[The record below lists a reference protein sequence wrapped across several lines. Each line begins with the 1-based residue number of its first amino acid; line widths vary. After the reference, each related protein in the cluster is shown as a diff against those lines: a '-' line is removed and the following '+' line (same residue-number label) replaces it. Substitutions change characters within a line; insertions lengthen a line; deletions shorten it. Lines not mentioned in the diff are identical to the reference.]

1 MPATI
6 KDLARHCG
14 ISISTVSKVFNG
26 YTDIS
31 EATRSQ
37 VLKAAREIGYKPN
50 ALARALKTNRTY
62 NLGVLFV
69 DDRRSGLTHPFFAS
83 VLNAFKAEAE
93 AMGYDITFINH
104 NIGAMEMTYLEH
116 CRYRNVDGVCL
127 ACVDFR
133 AGEVIELVNS
143 GIPCVTVDYVFEG
156 RPAVLSDN
164 RGGMAA
170 LVAFAVEQGHRRIA
184 YIHGQR
190 NSRVTE
196 DRLDSFRQA
205 VASRGLPLPGN
216 YVVASQYGD
225 AEDVRGQTLR
235 LLQSPDRPTCVL
247 LPDDAA
253 AFGALEAA
261 RSLGLKVPEAVSFA
275 GYDGIP
281 LSQVLSPRLTTIR
294 QDAVSMGREAARL
307 LVERVERPGSPVPAP
322 VTIPGQ
328 LMTGESMTAP
338 VDLDE

>member
-37 VLKAAREIGYKPN
+37 VLQAAREIGYKPN

-93 AMGYDITFINH
+93 ARGYDITFINH

-133 AGEVIELVNS
+133 AAEVIELVNS

-164 RGGMAA
+164 RGGMEA
-170 LVAFAVEQGHRRIA
+170 LVAFAAKLGHRRIA
-184 YIHGQR
+184 YVHGQR
-190 NSRVTE
+190 NSMVTE
-196 DRLDSFRQA
+196 DRLDGFRRA
-205 VASRGLPLPGN
+205 MAARGLPLPEGF
-216 YVVASQYGD
+216 VRASLYGD
-225 AEDVRGQTLR
+225 AEDVRRQTLG
-235 LLQSPDRPTCVL
+235 LLESPDRPTCVL

-261 RSLGLKVPEAVSFA
+261 RSLGMRVPEAVSFA

-281 LSQVLSPRLTTIR
+281 FSQVLSPRLTTIR
-294 QDAVSMGREAARL
+294 QDASAMGREAARM
-307 LVERVERPGSPVPAP
+307 LVDRVERPGGPVPAP
-322 VTIPGQ
+322 VTIPGR
-328 LMTGESMTAP
+328 LLTGESVAP
-338 VDLDE
+338 PAGED